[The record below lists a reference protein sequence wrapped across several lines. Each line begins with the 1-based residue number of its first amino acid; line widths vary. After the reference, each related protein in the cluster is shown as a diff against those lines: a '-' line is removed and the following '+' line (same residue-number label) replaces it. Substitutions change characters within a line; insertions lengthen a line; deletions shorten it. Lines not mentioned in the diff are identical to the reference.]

1 MNTIFVNDI
10 PISFKKLDNLK
21 LKKENYDTYI
31 DGSSGVVP
39 KKLYSR
45 VLIYD
50 SSIETIVDLLK
61 KMTRY
66 KFKKIYSISITLKNK
81 KNIIKKVKKM
91 FTIIKAGGGVVSNNK
106 KEILFIY
113 RMKKW
118 DLPKGKLEKG
128 ESIKDCAVREVQEE
142 TKVNVKCREKILS
155 TWHTYTKN
163 KKFIL
168 KKTTWFNMKSIDD
181 SKMKPQKKEKIE
193 KVEWMKKSSIDHI
206 LLNSYKTLN
215 YLMMNYFKANNL
227 NLR

>member
-10 PISFKKLDNLK
+10 PIKFKHLNNLK
-21 LKKENYDTYI
+21 LKKENFDTYV
-31 DGSSGVVP
+31 DGSSGIVP

-50 SSIETIVDLLK
+50 ASIDTIVNLLK
-61 KMTRY
+61 KMTKY
-66 KFKKIYSISITLKNK
+66 KFKKIYSITLTLKNLD
-81 KNIIKKVKKM
+81 NDIKELKKM
-91 FTIIKAGGGVVSNNK
+91 FKIIKAGGGVVNNNK

-118 DLPKGKLEKG
+118 DLPKGKLDKG
-128 ESIKDCAVREVQEE
+128 ETIKQCAKREVEEE
-142 TKVNVKCREKILS
+142 TKVKVSCGKKILS

-168 KKTTWFNMKSIDD
+168 KKTTWYMMESIDD

-193 KVEWMKKSSIDHI
+193 KVEWMKKSSVDDI

-215 YLMMNYFKANNL
+215 YLMKNYFKL
-227 NLR
+227 LS

>member
-10 PISFKKLDNLK
+10 PIKFKQLNNLK
-21 LKKENYDTYI
+21 LKKENFDTYV
-31 DGSSGVVP
+31 DGSSGIVP

-50 SSIETIVDLLK
+50 ASIDTIINLLK

-66 KFKKIYSISITLKNK
+66 KFKKIYSITLTLKNLDNDINELK
-81 KNIIKKVKKM
+81 IM
-91 FTIIKAGGGVVSNNK
+91 FKIIKAGGGVVNNNK

-118 DLPKGKLEKG
+118 DLPKGKLDKG
-128 ESIKDCAVREVQEE
+128 ETIKQCAKREVEEE
-142 TKVNVKCREKILS
+142 TKVKVSCGKKILS

-168 KKTTWFNMKSIDD
+168 KKTTWYMMESIDD

-193 KVEWMKKSSIDHI
+193 KVEWMKKSSVDDI

-215 YLMMNYFKANNL
+215 YLMKNYFKL
-227 NLR
+227 LT

>member
-10 PISFKKLDNLK
+10 PIKFKHLNNLK
-21 LKKENYDTYI
+21 LKKENFDTYV
-31 DGSSGVVP
+31 DGSSGIVP

-50 SSIETIVDLLK
+50 ASIDTIVNLLK
-61 KMTRY
+61 KMTKY
-66 KFKKIYSISITLKNK
+66 KFKKIYSITLTLKNLD
-81 KNIIKKVKKM
+81 NDIKELKKM
-91 FTIIKAGGGVVSNNK
+91 FKIIKAGGGVVNNNK

-118 DLPKGKLEKG
+118 DLPKGKLDKG
-128 ESIKDCAVREVQEE
+128 ETIKQCAKREVEEE
-142 TKVNVKCREKILS
+142 TKVKVSCGKKILS

-168 KKTTWFNMKSIDD
+168 KKTTWYMMESIDD

-193 KVEWMKKSSIDHI
+193 KVEWMKESSVEDI

-215 YLMMNYFKANNL
+215 HVMKKYFELSNS
-227 NLR
+227 

>member
-10 PISFKKLDNLK
+10 PIKFKHLNNLK
-21 LKKENYDTYI
+21 LKKENFDTYV
-31 DGSSGVVP
+31 DGSSGIVP

-50 SSIETIVDLLK
+50 ASIDTIVNLLK

-66 KFKKIYSISITLKNK
+66 KFKKIYSITLTLKNLD
-81 KNIIKKVKKM
+81 NDIKELKKM
-91 FTIIKAGGGVVSNNK
+91 FKIIKAGGGVVNNNK

-118 DLPKGKLEKG
+118 DLPKGKLDKG
-128 ESIKDCAVREVQEE
+128 ETIKQCAKREVEEE
-142 TKVNVKCREKILS
+142 TKVKVSCGKKIIS

-168 KKTTWFNMKSIDD
+168 KKTTWYMMESIDD

-193 KVEWMKKSSIDHI
+193 KVEWMKKSSVDDI

-215 YLMMNYFKANNL
+215 YLMKNYFKL
-227 NLR
+227 LT

>member
-10 PISFKKLDNLK
+10 PIKFKQLNNLK
-21 LKKENYDTYI
+21 LKKENFDTYV
-31 DGSSGVVP
+31 DGSSGIVP

-50 SSIETIVDLLK
+50 ASIDTIVNLLK
-61 KMTRY
+61 KMTKY
-66 KFKKIYSISITLKNK
+66 KFKKIYSITLTLKNLD
-81 KNIIKKVKKM
+81 NDINELKKM
-91 FTIIKAGGGVVSNNK
+91 FKIIKAGGGVVNNNK

-118 DLPKGKLEKG
+118 DLPKGKLDKG
-128 ESIKDCAVREVQEE
+128 ETIKQCAKREVEEE
-142 TKVNVKCREKILS
+142 TKVKVSCGKKILS

-168 KKTTWFNMKSIDD
+168 KKTTWYMMESIDD

-193 KVEWMKKSSIDHI
+193 KVEWMKKSSVDDI

-215 YLMMNYFKANNL
+215 YLMKNYFKL
-227 NLR
+227 LT